1 MASELPLTRKA
12 AILPEEADLL
22 RPPRLSRWFG
32 EEQPI
37 GAVVQFLLPALLF
50 YAVFTTYP
58 VVLTVWDSIFTV
70 LPNRPTRFV
79 GLANYATV
87 LFQDDTFWHAVH
99 NTLIWAVFGPAMEIT
114 LALLLALALYAGI
127 PGSRIFRLLWFTPVL
142 MSYVVVG
149 VIWMWIYNYDW
160 GVIDTLL
167 RLVGLGSLARAWLG
181 DPAVALPALIV
192 VTTWMWTGFNM
203 IVLLAAFHSLP
214 GEVIEAAELD
224 HCSWLQKLWFIMIP
238 LLRPTIVNLFILS
251 FVGKM
256 KVFDLVWVT
265 TRGGPL
271 WATETVSTYVYK
283 RAFDWSTFD
292 LGYPSAIACIWF
304 VIVLACVT
312 VLSVI
317 FRQRRKL
324 EF

>member
-1 MASELPLTRKA
+1 MASELPLTMKA
-12 AILPEEADLL
+12 AISPEEADLL

-50 YAVFTTYP
+50 YAVFTTDP

-70 LPNRPTRFV
+70 LPNRPARFV

-99 NTLIWAVFGPAMEIT
+99 NTLIWAIFGPAMEIT

-160 GVIDTLL
+160 GVVDTLL
-167 RLVGLGSLARAWLG
+167 RLAGLGSLARAWLG

-192 VTTWMWTGFNM
+192 V
-203 IVLLAAFHSLP
+203 
-214 GEVIEAAELD
+214 
-224 HCSWLQKLWFIMIP
+224 
-238 LLRPTIVNLFILS
+238 
-251 FVGKM
+251 
-256 KVFDLVWVT
+256 
-265 TRGGPL
+265 
-271 WATETVSTYVYK
+271 
-283 RAFDWSTFD
+283 
-292 LGYPSAIACIWF
+292 
-304 VIVLACVT
+304 
-312 VLSVI
+312 
-317 FRQRRKL
+317 
-324 EF
+324 

>member
-99 NTLIWAVFGPAMEIT
+99 NTLI
-114 LALLLALALYAGI
+114 
-127 PGSRIFRLLWFTPVL
+127 
-142 MSYVVVG
+142 
-149 VIWMWIYNYDW
+149 
-160 GVIDTLL
+160 
-167 RLVGLGSLARAWLG
+167 
-181 DPAVALPALIV
+181 
-192 VTTWMWTGFNM
+192 
-203 IVLLAAFHSLP
+203 
-214 GEVIEAAELD
+214 
-224 HCSWLQKLWFIMIP
+224 
-238 LLRPTIVNLFILS
+238 
-251 FVGKM
+251 
-256 KVFDLVWVT
+256 
-265 TRGGPL
+265 
-271 WATETVSTYVYK
+271 
-283 RAFDWSTFD
+283 
-292 LGYPSAIACIWF
+292 
-304 VIVLACVT
+304 
-312 VLSVI
+312 
-317 FRQRRKL
+317 
-324 EF
+324 